1 MTASGT
7 LWPVA
12 ASPWSRSRKGVSTSS
27 GPTSS
32 DKVFTLRKTT
42 IKENELNYPITTQKE
57 LRRAFW
63 EENPDLQRH
72 GNKPQNAYPAD
83 VRARWVE
90 FVHYMFRSGTIS
102 EALADRAT
110 L

>member
-1 MTASGT
+1 
-7 LWPVA
+7 
-12 ASPWSRSRKGVSTSS
+12 
-27 GPTSS
+27 
-32 DKVFTLRKTT
+32 
-42 IKENELNYPITTQKE
+42 LNYPITTQKE

-72 GNKPQNAYPAD
+72 GNKPQNAYPAN

-90 FVHYMFRSGTIS
+90 FVDHMYREGIIT

>member
-1 MTASGT
+1 M
-7 LWPVA
+7 
-12 ASPWSRSRKGVSTSS
+12 
-27 GPTSS
+27 
-32 DKVFTLRKTT
+32 
-42 IKENELNYPITTQKE
+42 NYPITTQKE

-72 GNKPQNAYPAD
+72 SGRTQNDYPAIT
-83 VRARWVE
+83 RCRWVE
-90 FVHYMFRSGTIS
+90 FVDSMARSGTIS

>member
-1 MTASGT
+1 MTH
-7 LWPVA
+7 
-12 ASPWSRSRKGVSTSS
+12 
-27 GPTSS
+27 
-32 DKVFTLRKTT
+32 
-42 IKENELNYPITTQKE
+42 PITTQKE

-83 VRARWVE
+83 VRARRVD
-90 FVHYMFRSGTIS
+90 FVDHMFRSGTIS
-102 EALADRAT
+102 EVLADRAT